1 MGDVVNIGRAGHV
14 FHGKLVDHGTQLLAG
29 GITVL
34 MDRCAMDKALVLALT
49 EGLIDAREAGL

>member
-1 MGDVVNIGRAGHV
+1 MGDVINIGKRGHV

-34 MDRCAMDKALVLALT
+34 MDRCAMPKDMVLALT
-49 EGLIDAREAGL
+49 DALIDAKLEGK